1 MLEDI
6 LDEFPKYNLRFVE
19 VIAHADYTFFI
30 FFRKNNRALNRINI
44 RRTNK

>member
-30 FFRKNNRALNRINI
+30 FFARITELLMKSI
-44 RRTNK
+44 TY